1 MADMYSTMYGGYGGY
16 TELAVI
22 SPTTNTFWDDRL
34 IEETLTP
41 TWIRK
46 NLPQS
51 AQKQLNEQL
60 KYAEGLTECTYEEWI
75 LEKVRKFFVI
85 LVEIGVPEKIFDVI
99 DGSWDD
105 DDLPLPQAN
114 IETLG
119 LGAKAEKIFFKKQRT
134 VMVRAIEPGSH
145 IDYADDEIVPIE
157 VISSRLPASRANSV
171 IDKVYLPRQADVY
184 YSRRRVQ
191 LGDALTPDSMSTEM
205 FLGEVNA
212 MRSMSHDH
220 IVNVHA
226 SYTQGEFGYII
237 LTPLIEQNLK
247 SFLSNPPQTFK
258 ALDKAAKKSLLL
270 DWMHCLTDALAFL
283 HEEGVAH
290 GDLKPTSIII
300 DSSHKIYL
308 ADIGNTRVL
317 DPRQI
322 LDMERYEYGAPE
334 LWARKLSTHEI
345 SPATTPVSTSITSRL
360 RIRRVP
366 SGHSSPDSL
375 SPTSSSFHFEKP
387 ISLDAWRNTSNTYWN
402 SDVFSLGAC
411 FADILSF
418 YAKRKPSA
426 FLQHRTSKR
435 RGSRD
440 GVAPDTSFHANLPQ
454 VDSWMEELE
463 KYGRGKHDETYVL
476 AASVTR
482 EMLHRDSAMRPD
494 ARASEQ
500 CFYRVTLERSNYELP
515 HCGEHEEDKSR
526 RGIRSGYWARSARSG
541 SITTDE
547 SELSEQRVEER
558 LQRLSVAEEKKKT
571 KKYDGVNPAMITGGG
586 FFANQWA

>member
-16 TELAVI
+16 AELAVI
-22 SPTTNTFWDDRL
+22 PPTTNTFWDDRL

-51 AQKQLNEQL
+51 AQTHLSEQL

-258 ALDKAAKKSLLL
+258 ALDKVAKKSLLL

-308 ADIGNTRVL
+308 SDIGNTRVL

-426 FLQHRTSKR
+426 FYQHRTSKR

-440 GVAPDTSFHANLPQ
+440 SVAPDTSFHANLPQ

-463 KYGRGKHDETYVL
+463 KYGRGKHDETFVL

-500 CFYRVTLERSNYELP
+500 CFYRINLERSNYQLP

-526 RGIRSGYWARSARSG
+526 RGARSGYWARSARSG

-547 SELSEQRVEER
+547 SELSEQRVE
-558 LQRLSVAEEKKKT
+558 AEEKKKT
-571 KKYDGVNPAMITGGG
+571 KKYDGVNPSMITGGG